1 MPRMRNFLGA
11 TTIHAGLG
19 TIPGCHW
26 LGPLYDGDAVETD
39 GRSPERAFSPTPP
52 LTPGIQM
59 DLGVDNTTLAGD
71 TFSVDLQVRP
81 HP

>member
-1 MPRMRNFLGA
+1 MRNFLGA
-11 TTIHAGLG
+11 TTIHAGPG
-19 TIPGCHW
+19 MIPGCHW
-26 LGPLYDGDAVETD
+26 LGPLYDGDAVKTD
-39 GRSPERAFSPTPP
+39 GRSPERAFPPTPP

-71 TFSVDLQVRP
+71 TLSVDLQVRP